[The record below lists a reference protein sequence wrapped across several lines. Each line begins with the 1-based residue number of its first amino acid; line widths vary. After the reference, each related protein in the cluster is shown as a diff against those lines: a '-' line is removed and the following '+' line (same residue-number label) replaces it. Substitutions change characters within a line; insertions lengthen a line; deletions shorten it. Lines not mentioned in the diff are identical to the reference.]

1 MIEPS
6 LLILGAGS
14 WGTALGIHAAR
25 LSAARLNARV
35 KLWGIDAA
43 HIERLSRQRENSD
56 FLPGIA
62 FPENLEPVVD
72 LAEVVPQAT
81 LLMVAVPSS
90 GFRETLIRIRPFVH
104 PEQVLVWATKGLEM
118 TTGAWLHEVLAEEL
132 PGFSPAVLSGP
143 SFAREVAQGQPTAL
157 TLAATE
163 AHVAERVIE
172 AFHGGSMRLYRN
184 RDVVGV
190 ELGGAF
196 KNVLAIAAGI
206 ADGAGFGAN
215 ARAALMTRG
224 LAELQRLGRAVG
236 AQPATLMGLSGLGD
250 LVLTCTDDQSR
261 NRRFGVLLGQGAT
274 VAEALARIGQAVEGY
289 ATARMAVARAR
300 AAGVEMPICE
310 EVHAVLYENRPV
322 QEAVQR
328 LLERDPTAE
337 DDASD

>member
-1 MIEPS
+1 MSEPS
-6 LLILGAGS
+6 LLVLGAGS
-14 WGTALGIHAAR
+14 WGTALAIHA
-25 LSAARLNARV
+25 SRLNAPV
-35 KLWGIDAA
+35 MLWGIDAQ
-43 HIERLSRQRENSD
+43 HIERLSRQRENAE
-56 FLPGIA
+56 FLPGVV
-62 FPENLEPVVD
+62 FPPGVEPVAD
-72 LAEVVPQAT
+72 LADAVARAN

-104 PEQVLVWATKGLEM
+104 PDQALVWATKGLEM
-118 TTGAWLHEVLAEEL
+118 TTGALLHEVLAEEI
-132 PGFSPAVLSGP
+132 PDFSPAVLSGP
-143 SFAREVAQGQPTAL
+143 SFAREVALEQPTAL

-163 AHVAERVIE
+163 ARVAELVIA
-172 AFHGGSMRLYRN
+172 AFHGRSMRLYRN

-236 AQPATLMGLSGLGD
+236 ANPVTLMGLSGLGD

-261 NRRFGVLLGQGAT
+261 NRRFGVLLGQGASPT
-274 VAEALARIGQAVEGY
+274 EALARIGQAVEGY
-289 ATARMAVARAR
+289 ATARMAVVRAR

-310 EVHAVLYENRPV
+310 EVHAVLYEDRPV
-322 QEAVQR
+322 QKAVQR

-337 DDASD
+337 DDSSP